1 MSDAVIVAVSR
12 SPIGRAYKGSFANM
26 RADDLLLQIARE
38 VLAQVP
44 EFDATQL
51 DDILLGCSLAG
62 GEQGFNLGRV
72 LAVRM
77 GLDGV
82 PGTTVNRFCASSLQ
96 TTRMAFHSIR
106 AGESRAVLSLG
117 LECVSRLIP
126 NVPDD
131 YSLRNE
137 VFVDLPAS
145 PSPWV
150 DPRDH
155 DLMPDVHMSMGQT
168 AENVASIYSITRNEM
183 DEFALRSQ
191 QLTLGS
197 AMNGFWDIDI
207 TPVRL
212 SDGTLV
218 GKDDGPRPES
228 TLEGLTQLKPI
239 FLENGTVTAG
249 NCCGLNDGAAGV
261 LVMSADYAREL
272 GITPLA
278 RIVSSAVSGL
288 SPEIMGLGP
297 IEASRRA
304 LQIAG
309 LNAADIDQ
317 IEINEAFAAQ
327 VIPCYRELDFPLERV
342 NINGGAIAIGHPYG
356 MTGARIT
363 TTMINSLKF
372 HDQEFG
378 LETMC
383 VAGGMGMA
391 MIFQRLS

>member
-1 MSDAVIVAVSR
+1 MSDAVIVSVSR
-12 SPIGRAYKGSFANM
+12 SAIGRAYKGSFANL
-26 RADDLLLQIARE
+26 RADDLLLQIATD

-44 EFDATQL
+44 EFNAETL

-77 GLDGV
+77 GLDHV

-96 TTRMAFHSIR
+96 TTRMALHSIR

-131 YSLRNE
+131 FSLRNSD
-137 VFVDLPAS
+137 FVGLPAS
-145 PSPWV
+145 TSPWT
-150 DPRDH
+150 DPRTRGV
-155 DLMPDVHMSMGQT
+155 MPDVHMSMGET
-168 AENVASIYSITRNEM
+168 AENVASLYGITRGEM

-191 QLTLGS
+191 QLAS
-197 AMNGFWDIDI
+197 KSSENGFWEMDI

-212 SDGTLV
+212 PDGTLV
-218 GKDDGPRPES
+218 IKDDGPRPS
-228 TLEGLTQLKPI
+228 TTLEGLSQLQPV
-239 FLENGTVTAG
+239 FRSDGTVTAG

-261 LVMSADYAREL
+261 LIMSAEYAREL

-278 RIVSSAVSGL
+278 RIVSSAVSAL

-297 IEASRRA
+297 IVASMKA
-304 LQIAG
+304 LSLAG
-309 LNAADIDQ
+309 LSASDIDQ

-327 VIPCYRELDFPLERV
+327 VIPCYQELDFPLEKV
-342 NINGGAIAIGHPYG
+342 NINGGAIAVGHPYG

-363 TTMINSLKF
+363 STLLNSLKF

>member
-1 MSDAVIVAVSR
+1 
-12 SPIGRAYKGSFANM
+12 M
-26 RADDLLLQIARE
+26 RADDLLLQISRD

-77 GLDGV
+77 GLDQV

-96 TTRMAFHSIR
+96 TTRMALHSIR

-117 LECVSRLIP
+117 LECVSRLMP

-131 YSLRNE
+131 YSLKNQD
-137 VFVDLPAS
+137 FVGLPAS
-145 PSPWV
+145 TSPWT
-150 DPRDH
+150 DPRKNEV
-155 DLMPDVHMSMGQT
+155 MPDVHMSMGET
-168 AENVASIYSITRNEM
+168 AENVASLYSITRNEM

-191 QLTLGS
+191 ELTS
-197 AMNGFWDIDI
+197 RSSMNGFWDIDI

-212 SDGTLV
+212 ADSTLV
-218 GKDDGPRPES
+218 TKDDGPRPGS
-228 TLEGLTQLKPI
+228 TLEGLSQLKPI
-239 FLENGTVTAG
+239 FRENGTITAG
-249 NCCGLNDGAAGV
+249 NCCGLNDGAAAV
-261 LVMSADYAREL
+261 LVMSADYARDL

-278 RIVSSAVSGL
+278 RILSSAVSGL

-304 LQIAG
+304 LKIAG
-309 LNAADIDQ
+309 LTAGDIDQ
-317 IEINEAFAAQ
+317 VEINEAFAAQ
-327 VIPCYRELDFPLERV
+327 VIPCYRELNIPLERV
-342 NINGGAIAIGHPYG
+342 NVNGGAIAIGHPYG

>member
-1 MSDAVIVAVSR
+1 MSEAVIVAVSR
-12 SPIGRAYKGSFANM
+12 SPIGRAFKGSLANL
-26 RADDLLLQIARE
+26 RADDLLLQIATD

-44 EFDATQL
+44 DFDARNL

-62 GEQGFNLGRV
+62 GEQGFNLARV

-77 GLDGV
+77 GLDNV
-82 PGTTVNRFCASSLQ
+82 PGATVNRYCASSLQ
-96 TTRMAFHSIR
+96 TTRMAFHSINS
-106 AGESRAVLSLG
+106 GESRAVLSLG
-117 LECVSRLIP
+117 LECVSRLTP
-126 NVPDD
+126 NVPDNFE
-131 YSLRNE
+131 LRNSD
-137 VFVDLPAS
+137 FIALPPS
-145 PSPWV
+145 PSPWT
-150 DPRDH
+150 DPRSREV
-155 DLMPDVHMSMGQT
+155 MPDVHMSMGET
-168 AENVASIYSITRNEM
+168 AENVASLCGITRREM

-191 QLTLGS
+191 RLAGES
-197 AMNGFWDIDI
+197 IKNGFWEIDI

-212 SDGTLV
+212 PDGTLV
-218 GKDDGPRPES
+218 TKDDGPRPES
-228 TLEGLTQLKPI
+228 TIEGLTQLKPV
-239 FLENGTVTAG
+239 FREDGTVTAG
-249 NCCGLNDGAAGV
+249 NCCGLNDGAAAV
-261 LVMSADYAREL
+261 LVMSADYAQEL

-297 IEASRRA
+297 IEASRKA
-304 LQIAG
+304 MHIAK
-309 LNAADIDQ
+309 LTAHDIDQ

-327 VIPCYRELDFPLERV
+327 VIPSYRELQFPLEKV
-342 NINGGAIAIGHPYG
+342 NVNGGAIAIGHPYG

-363 TTMINSLKF
+363 STMVNSLKF

>member
-12 SPIGRAYKGSFANM
+12 SPIGRAFKGSFANL
-26 RADDLLLQIARE
+26 RADDLLLQIATD
-38 VLAQVP
+38 VLERVP
-44 EFDATQL
+44 DFDAKSI
-51 DDILLGCSLAG
+51 DDVLLGCSLAG

-77 GLDGV
+77 GLDQV

-96 TTRMAFHSIR
+96 TTRMALHSIR

-117 LECVSRLIP
+117 LESVSRLLP
-126 NVPDD
+126 NVPDN
-131 YSLRNE
+131 YEMRNSD
-137 VFVDLPAS
+137 FVDLPPS
-145 PSPWV
+145 TSPWT
-150 DPRDH
+150 DPRTREV
-155 DLMPDVHMSMGQT
+155 MPDVHMSMGET
-168 AENVASIYSITRNEM
+168 AENVASIHGITRGEM

-191 QLTLGS
+191 LLASKS
-197 AMNGFWDIDI
+197 AHDGFWDVDI
-207 TPVRL
+207 TPVTL
-212 SDGTLV
+212 ADGTV
-218 GKDDGPRPES
+218 VSKDDGPRPNT
-228 TLEGLTQLKPI
+228 TLEALSQLQPV
-239 FLENGTVTAG
+239 FRSDGTVTAG
-249 NCCGLNDGAAGV
+249 NCCGLNDGAAGA
-261 LVMSADYAREL
+261 LIMSADYAREL

-278 RIVSSAVSGL
+278 RIVSSAVSGI

-297 IEASRRA
+297 IEASRKA
-304 LQIAG
+304 LDLAG
-309 LNAADIDQ
+309 MTASDIDQ
-317 IEINEAFAAQ
+317 VEINEAFAAQ
-327 VIPCYRELDFPLERV
+327 VIPCYRELDFPLEKV

-363 TTMINSLKF
+363 STLLNSLKF